1 MVSATVALVEPAS
14 VARVAAHRGG
24 SRRVAARL
32 GASAPTRSRRV
43 AVPRAAST
51 DTETASRADAS
62 ASDEFDDALAEQFK
76 QMYATPGKRIKWGVF
91 KEDVGAVATSPKN
104 RRRSATRRR
113 PRSPTSTRTSA
124 NAAPSS
130 VRSPARSASPSPSRK
145 SPPVR
150 PRRPRRH
157 GAPPVLRARI
167 HGIRRDG
174 FVKHRASRRLGRRRH
189 RSARDRR

>member
-1 MVSATVALVEPAS
+1 MVSATVALVAPAT

-91 KEDVGAVATSPKN
+91 KEDVGAVATSPEKQEALRDAAASSLTN
-104 RRRSATRRR
+104 IDADERERRALVGKVTGAFCVALAVAQI
-113 PRSPTSTRTSA
+113 ST
-124 NAAPSS
+124 
-130 VRSPARSASPSPSRK
+130 
-145 SPPVR
+145 
-150 PRRPRRH
+150 
-157 GAPPVLRARI
+157 GAPPGARAVMALPLFFAL
-167 HGIRRDG
+167 G
-174 FVKHRASRRLGRRRH
+174 FTG
-189 RSARDRR
+189 SAETGL